1 MVLDLSHN
9 DFEEEEAVELVSDLQ
24 WKNLPSLA
32 YIYMK
37 GIALSKDN
45 YEAVVQIL
53 QTKRIR
59 FAIDAPHNTHRAN
72 SAHY

>member
-1 MVLDLSHN
+1 MVLSQN

-24 WKNLPSLA
+24 RRNLPSLA
-32 YIYMK
+32 YIQMT

-45 YEAVVQIL
+45 YDAVVQIL
-53 QTKRIR
+53 QAKSIE
-59 FAIDAPHNTHRAN
+59 FDIDAPHNTHRAN